1 MGSEGNY
8 TGWKTYG
15 NFTVTNALSAGS
27 ISTTGALTATDVNVT
42 GNIIAGGFSTGNMTA
57 SNITTANITALS
69 IKVTDSNATGY
80 VTLNSGGGNQPGYC
94 AFFKPDTVRVG
105 YVGWSNDGYNLTLAV
120 ENGYTGWSTN
130 GNFTAL
136 KFNTTS
142 DYRIKDNVQNLDAT
156 VYNTDKLRP
165 VSYLNTVSNKQSM
178 GLIAHELQEE
188 YPFLVDG
195 EKDGATNQSVDYI
208 GLIAIL
214 IKEIQDLKAI
224 LKKNKI
230 E

>member
-1 MGSEGNY
+1 M
-8 TGWKTYG
+8 
-15 NFTVTNALSAGS
+15 SAAS
-27 ISTTGALTATDVNVT
+27 ITASGTATAVT
-42 GNIIAGGFSTGNMTA
+42 F
-57 SNITTANITALS
+57 
-69 IKVTDSNATGY
+69 NAT
-80 VTLNSGGGNQPGYC
+80 
-94 AFFKPDTVRVG
+94 
-105 YVGWSNDGYNLTLAV
+105 
-120 ENGYTGWSTN
+120 
-130 GNFTAL
+130 
-136 KFNTTS
+136 S
-142 DYRIKDNVQNLDAT
+142 DHRIKDNVQNLDAT

-165 VSYLNTVSNKQSM
+165 VSYLNTLSNKKSL

-195 EKDGATNQSVDYI
+195 EKDGSKNQSVDYI

>member
-1 MGSEGNY
+1 M
-8 TGWKTYG
+8 
-15 NFTVTNALSAGS
+15 
-27 ISTTGALTATDVNVT
+27 
-42 GNIIAGGFSTGNMTA
+42 
-57 SNITTANITALS
+57 
-69 IKVTDSNATGY
+69 
-80 VTLNSGGGNQPGYC
+80 
-94 AFFKPDTVRVG
+94 
-105 YVGWSNDGYNLTLAV
+105 
-120 ENGYTGWSTN
+120 
-130 GNFTAL
+130 
-136 KFNTTS
+136 
-142 DYRIKDNVQNLDAT
+142 QNLDAT